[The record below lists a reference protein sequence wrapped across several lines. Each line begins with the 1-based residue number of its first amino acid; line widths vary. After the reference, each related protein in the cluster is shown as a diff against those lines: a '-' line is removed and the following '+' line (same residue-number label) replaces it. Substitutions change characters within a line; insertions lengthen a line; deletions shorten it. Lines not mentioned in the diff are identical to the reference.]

1 MRLPSQ
7 PNSLIV
13 TSIAGLVLAALNL
26 NPMPASSVASAA
38 ANPDSVNPC
47 KLVTA
52 AEAQS
57 ALGMP
62 VSAGVFMDDN
72 IFRHCTFTGTTETGS
87 GKPYVTVSLIS
98 KDKATFDKMNLRD
111 FERATGTTL
120 DAFFYK
126 RSPWVTVWH
135 NGNELQIQIS
145 FNNDAGEARAKTE
158 ELKLAES
165 AVTRF

>member
-7 PNSLIV
+7 PTSLIV
-13 TSIAGLVLAALNL
+13 TSIVGIVLVALNM
-26 NPMPASSVASAA
+26 NPMAGSSVANAA

-98 KDKATFDKMNLRD
+98 KEKATFDSMNPSD
-111 FERATGTTL
+111 FERATGTAL

-126 RSPWVTVWH
+126 ASPWVTVWH

-145 FNNDAGEARAKTE
+145 FSTDTGKARAKTE
-158 ELKLAES
+158 ELKLAS
-165 AVTRF
+165 IAVTRF

>member
-7 PNSLIV
+7 TNSLIV
-13 TSIAGLVLAALNL
+13 TSFVGLALVALNL
-26 NPMPASSVASAA
+26 SPKEGSSVANAA
-38 ANPDSVNPC
+38 ASPGSVNPC
-47 KLVTA
+47 NLITA

-72 IFRHCTFTGTTETGS
+72 IFRHCTFRGTIDNGG
-87 GKPYVTVSLIS
+87 GKPYVNVSLITR
-98 KDKATFDKMNLRD
+98 DKAAFDKMNLTD

-120 DAFFYK
+120 DAFFY
-126 RSPWVTVWH
+126 RASPWVTVWH

-145 FNNDAGEARAKTE
+145 FHDDAGKARAKTQ
-158 ELKLAES
+158 ELKLADI
-165 AVTRF
+165 AITRF